1 MSNRQ
6 AAVKIVRALRNEG
19 FEALFAGGCVRDMLL
34 GRRANDYDVATNAV
48 PRQVM
53 QLFRRTLKVG
63 AKFGVVIVL
72 AGKEQVEVA
81 TFRSEGGYIDG
92 RHPGHVKFSTAKED
106 AKRRDF
112 TINGMFYD
120 PMEREIID
128 YVGGQCDLEKR
139 LVKTI
144 GRAEERFEED
154 YLRLLRAVRF
164 STQLGFEIEGGT
176 YRAIRK
182 RAGQINQISGERI
195 AMELEGIV
203 IDANRAAGVEMLLDC
218 GLAEQIFGGP
228 SPRLA
233 SGDAGAC
240 FAGAEA
246 QTAVKVLSKLPK
258 KVSFALGLACLFVGW
273 PIEFGLDK
281 CKRLKLSR
289 NQIKHIRFL
298 LQSRDVL
305 LDSEMSLARLRRL
318 AAEPYFGDLYQF
330 QRAIQKAMGADMS
343 ALNKIRRRVQ
353 ELGDIELT
361 PRPLLDGYELM
372 RLGAEPG
379 PALGQLAEEM
389 YAAQLEGQL
398 STAEQ
403 ARRWI
408 RRRLGK

>member
-6 AAVKIVRALRNEG
+6 VAVKIVRTLRNEG

-48 PRQVM
+48 PKQVM
-53 QLFRRTLKVG
+53 RLFQRTLKVG

-72 AGKEQVEVA
+72 AGKEQIEVA
-81 TFRSEGGYIDG
+81 TFRSEGGYTDG

-120 PMEREIID
+120 PVRREVID
-128 YVGGQCDLEKR
+128 YVSGQRDLKKR
-139 LVKTI
+139 LIRTI
-144 GRAEERFEED
+144 GKAEERFEED
-154 YLRLLRAVRF
+154 YLRMLRAVRF
-164 STQLGFEIEGGT
+164 STQLGFEIESET
-176 YRAIRK
+176 YKAICK
-182 RAGQINQISGERI
+182 TAGRINQISGERI

-203 IDANRAAGVEMLLDC
+203 VDANRATGAEMLIDC
-218 GLAEQIFGGP
+218 GLAEQIFNG
-228 SPRLA
+228 
-233 SGDAGAC
+233 
-240 FAGAEA
+240 FAGTEA
-246 QTAVKVLSKLPK
+246 KMAMKVLSELPK
-258 KVSFALGLACLFVGW
+258 KVSFALGLAGLFVGW
-273 PIEFGLDK
+273 PVEFGLAK

-289 NQIKHIRFL
+289 GQIKHIRFL
-298 LQSRDVL
+298 LQNRDVL

-330 QRAIQKAMGADMS
+330 QRAIQKATGAEEA
-343 ALNKIRRRVQ
+343 ALNKIRRRVR

-361 PRPLLDGYELM
+361 PKPLLDGFELI

-389 YAAQLEGQL
+389 YVAQLEGHL
-398 STAEQ
+398 KTAEQ
-403 ARRWI
+403 ARQWV
-408 RRRLGK
+408 RRQLAKQTA